1 MQENTPAAFKEATQM
16 IVERLLASSVEPKII
31 TINAWNEWPEGSC
44 LEPEQEYGYG
54 YLEVVRELFADKA
67 SAGNDNVRK
76 R

>member
-1 MQENTPAAFKEATQM
+1 M
-16 IVERLLASSVEPKII
+16 IIQRLLASSVEPKVM

-54 YLEVVRELFADKA
+54 YLEAVRDLFAEKA
-67 SAGNDNVRK
+67 DLATHR